1 MQRTLIYEIDN
12 ESITLGT
19 SPYFFDS
26 ITGLSNT
33 DCDIS
38 SSTALYQD
46 GMKVNYVTAKER
58 SISIS
63 GRIRGKDRQE
73 AFELRRK
80 LIHIFSAKRGLG
92 KLIVRYSD
100 GTEYYVECMANGG
113 VEITEQN
120 VSVIQSNVFEFSI
133 DLICP
138 NPFFKQEEV
147 FETHFTQV
155 LPLWEFEMLIDADDP
170 ESFKFG
176 EVYHSQT
183 TILENK
189 GDVPSGFYC
198 NVVGKITD
206 YFVLKH
212 LGKGKEIR
220 IEMDFTNVSELQIY
234 SEQGKKKVYI
244 IYKDGR
250 KEVGYKYMT
259 DESEFFELHAGNNQL
274 YFETNSKDVDLQV
287 KIEHKNLFIGI

>member
-1 MQRTLIYEIDN
+1 MQRVLIYEIDN

-19 SPYFFDS
+19 SPYFFDT

-46 GMKVNYVTAKER
+46 GMKVNYITAKER
-58 SISIS
+58 SITIN
-63 GRIRGKDRQE
+63 GRIRGKDRKE
-73 AFELRRK
+73 AFELRRN
-80 LIHIFSAKRGLG
+80 LIHIFSAKRGIG

-100 GTEYYVECMANGG
+100 GTEYYVECMADGG

-120 VSVIQSNVFEFSI
+120 VSAIQGNVFEFSI

-147 FETHFTQV
+147 YETHFSQI
-155 LPLWEFEMLIDADDP
+155 LPLWEFEMMIDSED
-170 ESFKFG
+170 ENSFRFG

-183 TILENK
+183 TILDNK

-198 NVVGKITD
+198 EVLGKVTD
-206 YFVLKH
+206 YFILKH
-212 LGKGKEIR
+212 LGKGKEIK
-220 IEMDFTNVSELQIY
+220 IEMDFTNVSGISIH
-234 SEQGKKKVYI
+234 SEQGNKKVYI
-244 IYKDGR
+244 LYKDGR
-250 KEVGYKYMT
+250 KELGYKYMS
-259 DESEFFELHAGNNQL
+259 DDSEFFDLHAGKNQL
-274 YFETNSKDVDLQV
+274 YFETNSRDVDLSV
-287 KIEHKNLFIGI
+287 RIEHKNLYIGI